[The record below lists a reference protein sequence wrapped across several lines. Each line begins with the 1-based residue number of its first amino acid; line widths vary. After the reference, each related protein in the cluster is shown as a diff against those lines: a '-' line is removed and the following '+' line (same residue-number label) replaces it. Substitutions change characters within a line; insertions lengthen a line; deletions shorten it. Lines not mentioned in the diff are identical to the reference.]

1 MAQYELMA
9 RGNIYFGNGHTI
21 AKGECFTIN
30 IPGFG
35 ANKNEVFLKDNL
47 PSVLSQ
53 LKAQGVILPPE
64 KLTNASFQAI
74 RIR

>member
-1 MAQYELMA
+1 MAQYELTA
-9 RGNIYFGNGHTI
+9 RGTVYLGNGQTI
-21 AKGECFTIN
+21 PKGETFMIN

-47 PSVLSQ
+47 NSVLSQ
-53 LKAQGVILPPE
+53 LKAQGIELPPNR
-64 KLTNASFQAI
+64 LTQASFIAT